1 MKTMYF
7 LKIFTASQITVNR
20 KILQD
25 LVLGFSCSVSLFVLV
40 FKTLLTISLALIK
53 GGRFQNIDWPVL
65 IIHFLFI

>member
-7 LKIFTASQITVNR
+7 LKIFTANQITVKC

-25 LVLGFSCSVSLFVLV
+25 LILGFSCSFYLIVLV
-40 FKTLLTISLALIK
+40 FKTLLTIMLALIK
-53 GGRFQNIDWPVL
+53 GGTFQNIDWSVL